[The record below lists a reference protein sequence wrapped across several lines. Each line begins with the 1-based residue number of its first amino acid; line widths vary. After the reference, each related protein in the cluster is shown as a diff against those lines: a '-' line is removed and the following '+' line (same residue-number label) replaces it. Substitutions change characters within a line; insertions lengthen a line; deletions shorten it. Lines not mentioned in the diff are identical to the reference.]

1 MHSRNVVLAVAA
13 LLAGNALAAQKSA
26 VRSVHS
32 LFRRQDYD
40 SQAFQPGSESRIGDT
55 CEEAGGAGYIN
66 CGPASEKKCF
76 NPDAGDTCCENG
88 GWVCT
93 TQSFCL
99 VENWCCP
106 DGLDPASCAA
116 ERGVTLPEGFS
127 ATTNDAAVA
136 EATTEETT
144 ETTTEVTSTKYPTE
158 HANTTYPAPTG
169 TDAPDQAT
177 DVTMFTGVAAR
188 PQQVLGGLVVGAALV
203 LAGSLL

>member
-1 MHSRNVVLAVAA
+1 M
-13 LLAGNALAAQKSA
+13 
-26 VRSVHS
+26 
-32 LFRRQDYD
+32 
-40 SQAFQPGSESRIGDT
+40 
-55 CEEAGGAGYIN
+55 
-66 CGPASEKKCF
+66 
-76 NPDAGDTCCENG
+76 
-88 GWVCT
+88 
-93 TQSFCL
+93 
-99 VENWCCP
+99 
-106 DGLDPASCAA
+106 
-116 ERGVTLPEGFS
+116 TLPEGFS

-144 ETTTEVTSTKYPTE
+144 ETTTEVTSTKYPTEVTSTKYPTE